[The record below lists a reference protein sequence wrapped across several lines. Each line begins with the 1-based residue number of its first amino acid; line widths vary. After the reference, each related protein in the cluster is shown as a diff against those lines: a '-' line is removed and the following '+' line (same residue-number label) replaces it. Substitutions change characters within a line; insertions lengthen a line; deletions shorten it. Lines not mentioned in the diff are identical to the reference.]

1 MLRFAPLLLL
11 PLLALPAAAAAGK
24 ARPSFDCGKAATP
37 AEKAICAD
45 PAAAD
50 ADRAIAR
57 SFADALAGADPAV
70 AKALREDQRY
80 FLDVRDGLAADEVS
94 RNAAERREDL
104 RLTLQQRAK
113 MLAHLDLRSGSD
125 YAGTWRNTEGAIVV
139 TRLKDGTYS
148 VSANTAQPY
157 DGRWVCGVD
166 ADGSVADGQLQA
178 TPEGETHWM
187 LTADRHGPM
196 ISVKETTTGDDS
208 TLHQFCGLNGS
219 LDGDYFHV
227 NEPAQ

>member
-11 PLLALPAAAAAGK
+11 PLLALPAAAAGK
-24 ARPSFDCGKAATP
+24 AKPSFDCAKASTA

-45 PAAAD
+45 PASAD

-57 SFADALAGADPAV
+57 SFADGLAAADPTV

-80 FLDVRDGLAADEVS
+80 FLDVRDGLAADDGARTAE
-94 RNAAERREDL
+94 ERREDL
-104 RLTLQQRAK
+104 RLTLQNRAT

-125 YAGTWRNTEGAIVV
+125 FTGTWRNTEGAIVIA
-139 TRLKDGTYS
+139 RRADGTYS

-157 DGRWVCGVD
+157 DGRWVCDVEAEGS
-166 ADGSVADGQLQA
+166 AQDGEFLA
-178 TPEGETHWM
+178 TPEGETHWA
-187 LTADRHGPM
+187 LTAVRHGPM
-196 ISVKETTTGDDS
+196 ISVEETTTGDES
-208 TLHQFCGLNGS
+208 TRHQFCGLNGS
-219 LDGDYFHV
+219 FDGDYFHV